1 MSQQVY
7 DPRGLVETLTR
18 QLAPRVQGL
27 DGLRLAVLDNTK
39 WNAAKLLD
47 GVVALLAGQFKFSQ
61 INRYKKETFTK
72 PAAPALIREIAA
84 GNDLALVAIAD

>member
-1 MSQQVY
+1 MPQRVY
-7 DPRGLVETLTR
+7 DPQGLVDVLTK
-18 QLAPRVQGL
+18 QLARRAENL

-47 GVVALLAGQFKFSQ
+47 SVVALLSEKIRFSQ

-72 PAAPALIREIAA
+72 PAAPELIRDIAANNDIALI
-84 GNDLALVAIAD
+84 AIAD

>member
-1 MSQQVY
+1 MPQRVF
-7 DPRGLVETLTR
+7 DPKGLVDVLTK
-18 QLAPRVQGL
+18 QLARRAENL

-47 GVVALLAGQFKFSQ
+47 REVALLSEKIRFSQ

-72 PAAPALIREIAA
+72 PAAPELIRDIAANNDIALI
-84 GNDLALVAIAD
+84 AIAD

>member
-1 MSQQVY
+1 MPQRVY
-7 DPRGLVETLTR
+7 DPKGLVDVLTK
-18 QLAPRVQGL
+18 QLARRAENL

-47 GVVALLAGQFKFSQ
+47 SEVALLSEKIRFSQ

-72 PAAPALIREIAA
+72 PAAPELIRDIAANNDIALI
-84 GNDLALVAIAD
+84 AIAD